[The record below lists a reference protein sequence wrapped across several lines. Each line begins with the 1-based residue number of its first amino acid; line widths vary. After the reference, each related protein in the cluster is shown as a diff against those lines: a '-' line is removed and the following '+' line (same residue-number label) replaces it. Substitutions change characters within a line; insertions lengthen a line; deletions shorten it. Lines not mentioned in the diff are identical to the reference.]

1 MSVGFIFWFV
11 MLLWLLLSLFWG
23 WRADRAGGFVTFA
36 PIGINGVVFVLL
48 FLLGWHV
55 FGWPISG

>member
-1 MSVGFIFWFV
+1 MTVGFVFWLI
-11 MLLWLLLSLFWG
+11 MLLVLLFGLYWG

-36 PIGINGVVFVLL
+36 PVGMNLILFILL
-48 FLLGWHV
+48 FLLGWRV